1 MSNKMYESTITT
13 NPQQKL
19 FSKSAKISHFSKP
32 PLLPTPPNPAET
44 SKPKTQ
50 TTRNLTST
58 YMSERRAKGLCYFY
72 DEPFTPEHSL
82 THKKLQIHVMKVDD
96 NLDSEGEDVVS
107 EGGVECLFS

>member
-50 TTRNLTST
+50 THVYLFVSTTGTVTIEIASNL
-58 YMSERRAKGLCYFY
+58 
-72 DEPFTPEHSL
+72 H
-82 THKKLQIHVMKVDD
+82 
-96 NLDSEGEDVVS
+96 
-107 EGGVECLFS
+107 